1 MNRSSLLAAAVAL
14 AVSGAA
20 LAADPAPPADQGAAP
35 ATPVEK
41 PTPEGVRAF
50 WNFYF
55 NGKGQG
61 LVLADAKL
69 CLEVAKDGPNKFEC
83 SKEVGAEGVKPG
95 TIINVWQSYLVPSG
109 DTIEDMSIQL
119 KLGDQIR
126 ETKDVKVNGASIRS
140 RSWNAIRIP
149 KAGKWTINIM
159 RGSETLKSLELTA
172 K

>member
-1 MNRSSLLAAAVAL
+1 MNRSSSLAAAVAL

-20 LAADPAPPADQGAAP
+20 FAADPAPPAEGAAP
-35 ATPVEK
+35 STPVEK

-61 LVLADAKL
+61 LVLGDAKL
-69 CLEVAKDGPNKFEC
+69 CLEVGKDGPQKSEC
-83 SKEVGAEGVKPG
+83 AKEVGPEGVKPG
-95 TIINVWQSYLVPSG
+95 TMINVWQAYLVPQG

-119 KLGDQIR
+119 KLGDQVR
-126 ETKDVKVNGASIRS
+126 ETKDVKINGSSIRW
-140 RSWNAIRIP
+140 RSWNAFRIP
-149 KAGKWTINIM
+149 KAGTWTINIL
-159 RGSETLKSLELTA
+159 RGGETLKSLTVTA